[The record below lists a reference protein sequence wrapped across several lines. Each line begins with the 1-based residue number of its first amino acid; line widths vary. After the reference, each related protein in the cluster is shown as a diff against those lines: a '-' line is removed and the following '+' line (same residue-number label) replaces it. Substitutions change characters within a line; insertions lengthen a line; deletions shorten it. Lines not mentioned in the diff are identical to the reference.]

1 MDTQLKLN
9 EPWDEV
15 KEKMK
20 EVNTSLSDED
30 LLYEKGKEK
39 ELLDRLAKK
48 LNKTPEEVKGLIESV
63 SYTKGIAS

>member
-1 MDTQLKLN
+1 MDIQLKLS

-20 EVNTSLSDED
+20 EVNTSLTDED
-30 LLYEKGKEK
+30 LLYEKDKEK